1 MRMRVDWVRGEDARR
16 WNKVTL
22 GTCGRE
28 HLVQPAR
35 RMPRSPHRLNSRLT
49 TQS

>member
-1 MRMRVDWVRGEDARR
+1 MRMRVDWVRGEDTRN
-16 WNKVTL
+16 WSKVIL
-22 GTCGRE
+22 GVCGRE

-35 RMPRSPHRLNSRLT
+35 RMPHSPHRLNSRLA